1 MPWVRKRGLFE
12 VNRRQ
17 LPLLLML
24 IAGAITTLT
33 VYFKGLGLKTMLIA
47 LLAAFVAF
55 YFLGSLIEYILDS
68 FDKKTEPEVSDEGEV
83 IEKEASASTPV
94 QEKPQESAEEEEVA
108 Q

>member
-1 MPWVRKRGLFE
+1 MK
-12 VNRRQ
+12 RRQ

-47 LLAAFVAF
+47 LLAAFVTF
-55 YFLGSLIEYILDS
+55 YFIGSLVEYILDS
-68 FDKKTEPEVSDEGEV
+68 FDKKTASEVSDEGEV
-83 IEKEASASTPV
+83 IEKEANVAAPV
-94 QEKPQESAEEEEVA
+94 QETVIEPSEEEEVA

>member
-1 MPWVRKRGLFE
+1 MK
-12 VNRRQ
+12 RRQ

-47 LLAAFVAF
+47 LLAAFVTF
-55 YFLGSLIEYILDS
+55 YFIGSLVEYTLDS
-68 FDKKTEPEVSDEGEV
+68 FDKKSAPEVSDEGEV
-83 IEKEASASTPV
+83 IEKEATAAIPQDKPV
-94 QEKPQESAEEEEVA
+94 EAAEEEEVA